1 MVLDL
6 RWLVNLRPYTLS
18 YFISPATSRQNIE
31 RDHVRRYEERSILDY
46 GGQFGRSSKD
56 IILLSDLSKRQGEKL
71 EIDPTVPSPSG
82 VYPHNSCDSHSPY
95 DMRDEGEG
103 GYDEYCDGLGGLS
116 VTSDASAWVA
126 HRMPYLSDSGSD
138 STATSAV
145 SDGDSAAQTIDI
157 AWDSPWYR
165 PPQAGSPI
173 SSSPLH
179 ESYSC
184 ACSPDV
190 RQAMAQQDL
199 LLDLFHEELRRIIPI
214 GHDYDSGWL
223 EDVDPDLV
231 LSPVESYEEL
241 CWQSAVSEAPMT
253 IERRRRPDVP
263 VGCGDQLDGAF

>member
-1 MVLDL
+1 MFNSAPSTPELHWVPG
-6 RWLVNLRPYTLS
+6 RGGSSAV
-18 YFISPATSRQNIE
+18 
-31 RDHVRRYEERSILDY
+31 VREWSESAGTRRRR
-46 GGQFGRSSKD
+46 GN
-56 IILLSDLSKRQGEKL
+56 
-71 EIDPTVPSPSG
+71 T
-82 VYPHNSCDSHSPY
+82 
-95 DMRDEGEG
+95 
-103 GYDEYCDGLGGLS
+103 
-116 VTSDASAWVA
+116 TSAWVA
-126 HRMPYLSDSGSD
+126 HHMPYLSDSGSD

-145 SDGDSAAQTIDI
+145 SDGDTAAQTIDI

-165 PPQAGSPI
+165 LPQAGSPI
-173 SSSPLH
+173 SSSPLY

-241 CWQSAVSEAPMT
+241 CWQSAVSEAHTT
-253 IERRRRPDVP
+253 IERQRRPLPDVP